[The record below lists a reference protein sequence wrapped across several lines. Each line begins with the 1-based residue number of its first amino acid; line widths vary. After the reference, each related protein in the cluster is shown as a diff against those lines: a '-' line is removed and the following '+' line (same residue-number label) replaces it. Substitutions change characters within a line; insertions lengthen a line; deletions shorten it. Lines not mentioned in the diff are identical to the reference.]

1 MSAFKVWIHGTINCL
16 GSPCWL
22 HPVKSRWNL
31 KITQLIPG
39 KSFESNL
46 RSWGSSL
53 LTFSGC
59 IGVGMGG
66 FPPGRN
72 CVGWKYHR
80 VGVRGWQEMLDVGCW
95 MMTDDDGC
103 WWCWWWWRWW
113 WSPVYSKICFFV
125 CCHTFQS
132 YLHIFTHTNYLL
144 SVRCVV
150 ITIGILVHHHHHH
163 HHHHRRCHYHY
174 HDGHKDHGDK
184 DGNLMEPSWL

>member
-103 WWCWWWWRWW
+103 WWCWWWWRWDQRAQW
-113 WSPVYSKICFFV
+113 HREKRLDFCWQVSIPENWQTWHVCMTFTCQMIPVVYLTVRVSLPRERNESKWNGLEVF
-125 CCHTFQS
+125 
-132 YLHIFTHTNYLL
+132 
-144 SVRCVV
+144 
-150 ITIGILVHHHHHH
+150 
-163 HHHHRRCHYHY
+163 
-174 HDGHKDHGDK
+174 
-184 DGNLMEPSWL
+184 